1 MNILITNISTF
12 AHNIKEIEYEIR
24 VPECDVKT
32 IKATHTNESIL
43 KCLSNI
49 RQVKETGGIH
59 KIIALVSNAAL
70 HKRDERFEQQT
81 AYEYV
86 QKVAKAAFS
95 DAVQFVEVNLE
106 NTDKQE
112 RDLHIII
119 NDVCS
124 EISEQDVV
132 YMDAAGG
139 KRTISNIMQLLT
151 NMLAYKGIKN
161 ALTLYSDIQNTPS
174 FITDTRAFEQMTALM
189 NAFNEFMTTGKSDL
203 LNQYIPTDQSPQLSK
218 LLTTMRA
225 FSNCIRI
232 LDIDNLDRI
241 IQDLQVSISEYQ
253 NNGIADNIESV
264 IVHQFLPII
273 QKKLL
278 GDETSLDY
286 LSIIQWCL
294 DNALIQQALTIF
306 ESKIPKYL
314 FDKKLIMFRSESKR
328 KEVYEMFNNN
338 KGNIYSFETY
348 ALYTN
353 LLAYKETNP
362 ILEEAKAHI
371 LTGKEAKHPQVKILS
386 DELEN
391 FRRYFPGSQTKKFTK
406 YEETDITRA
415 LLKFKKESNHQIYDS
430 FLNSL
435 CNNQKKLMECLGILE
450 DKDSYSSKL
459 KAIEN
464 IKDNSSQTY
473 KFSDSVAF
481 AKIAYAYIFLKQERN
496 RTNHAISEKIN
507 DFTNAQKD
515 LFRQEGFIVSD
526 DNNYEDLCKNTQL
539 GIDFIRSAMTI
550 SEGKKEIPITP
561 TELKKDDTV
570 SAKCTDTK
578 KVSIDNHPYEIQM
591 TIPKD
596 YELRHGSFSLI
607 GKNIQVRIKQ
617 ISKAGKIAQ
626 VEFIQI
632 IKQ

>member
-1 MNILITNISTF
+1 MNVLITNISTF
-12 AHNIKEIEYEIR
+12 AYNLKEIEYEIR
-24 VPECDVKT
+24 VPECDVET
-32 IKATHTNESIL
+32 IQATHTNESIL
-43 KCLSNI
+43 KCLSHI
-49 RQVKETGGIH
+49 RQIKDTGGIQ

-203 LNQYIPTDQSPQLSK
+203 LNQYIPSHQSPQLSK

-241 IQDLQVSISEYQ
+241 IQDLQTSIKDYRDNGVS
-253 NNGIADNIESV
+253 DNIESV

-314 FDKKLIMFRSESKR
+314 FDKKLIEYRSNSVRIQVEQ
-328 KEVYEMFNNN
+328 EAN
-338 KGNIYSFETY
+338 KSTLHFSTEAY
-348 ALYTN
+348 ALYTD
-353 LLAYKETNP
+353 LLLNIATNP
-362 ILEEAKAHI
+362 LMSEMMQWLHHNTKPETEAVKNAMAIIKSFDSYFKTRQQRFNLTPDEQKILDLIKNKKYKSYENFKSDISNNKKILQAILHIKEEDSSKIEAIAAI
-371 LTGKEAKHPQVKILS
+371 QNGKEHDRYKIH
-386 DELEN
+386 
-391 FRRYFPGSQTKKFTK
+391 
-406 YEETDITRA
+406 
-415 LLKFKKESNHQIYDS
+415 NHNLFAI
-430 FLNSL
+430 
-435 CNNQKKLMECLGILE
+435 IL
-450 DKDSYSSKL
+450 Y
-459 KAIEN
+459 
-464 IKDNSSQTY
+464 
-473 KFSDSVAF
+473 
-481 AKIAYAYIFLKQERN
+481 AYAFLKQERN
-496 RTNHAISEKIN
+496 RINHATSEKLR
-507 DFTNAQKD
+507 DFSECEKETLSRN
-515 LFRQEGFIVSD
+515 GFDTITSA
-526 DNNYEDLCKNTQL
+526 NYYSTLCKNIQFA
-539 GIDFIRSAMTI
+539 IDAVRHAIPEQTI
-550 SEGKKEIPITP
+550 TLETTFTP
-561 TELKKDDTV
+561 TELQSGDVV
-570 SAKCTDTK
+570 SATCSANK
-578 KVSIDNHPYEIQM
+578 KVYVDSENYEIQM
-591 TIPKD
+591 VIPREIK
-596 YELRHGSFSLI
+596 LSLNLEKLL
-607 GKNIQVRIKQ
+607 GKRVQVKVKQ